1 MPSKFLL
8 QGYYGETKCF
18 PLNKWCI
25 DQNNILLLL
34 MICGIHAFLDLE
46 KMKEINRTMTT
57 PAPETQRTQHSA
69 ARWPLSSLVYL
80 LSSNV
85 CHFSS
90 VLRCPPSAAH
100 CLRSSI
106 ICSPSSVLR
115 PLPSV
120 RCPLPPGQMR
130 RKIMSGVAQ

>member
-46 KMKEINRTMTT
+46 KMKEINRTMAYFLKDDASTGNT
-57 PAPETQRTQHSA
+57 EDTA
-69 ARWPLSSLVYL
+69 
-80 LSSNV
+80 
-85 CHFSS
+85 
-90 VLRCPPSAAH
+90 LR
-100 CLRSSI
+100 
-106 ICSPSSVLR
+106 R

-120 RCPLPPGQMR
+120 VSRL
-130 RKIMSGVAQ
+130 SAVV